1 MLKTQ
6 NLTFFYPKENTPAL
20 AGVDISLPAGGFIT
34 LCGVSGCGKST
45 LLKTLKP
52 CITPH
57 GRLSGEIFFEGEPL
71 SVLSPRKAAEY
82 IGYVSQNPE
91 AQTVTDKVWHEA
103 AFGLESIGLK
113 GGEIRR
119 RVAECA
125 EYFGISAIF
134 ERDTATLS
142 GGEKQL
148 LALASAA
155 ALHPKLLLLD
165 EPTSQ
170 LDPIAARSFIDAV
183 RRLNRDFGIAVL
195 AAEHR
200 LEELL
205 PISDSV
211 IVMDKGKI
219 TAACKPRELAERLP
233 AEHPIQRALP
243 VSARIYSLSGISEKI
258 PPLTVRE
265 GRSSPAVR
273 RWLSENPPEK
283 EKRTVAVRKPVLTIK
298 ELWVSYGRG
307 LPDALKAASLTLCE
321 GEIYALL
328 GGNGSG
334 KTTLLKAVM
343 GMAKPLGGKI
353 RLYAKN
359 PAYLPQNPCA
369 ILGKDSALDELT
381 SRNISETAAVEIL
394 SRFGI
399 SGELLPRNPLDLSG
413 GERQRLALAVLMSG
427 KPDLL
432 LLDEPTKGMDAA
444 AKRDFSEMLKSV
456 GESTAVLLVTHDT
469 EFAGL
474 CADKCGLLFNGE
486 ISGEGAPEDFFGENF
501 FYTTPLR
508 RLAKGIWE
516 EK

>member
-1 MLKTQ
+1 MLKTEK
-6 NLTFFYPKENTPAL
+6 LTFYYPKENTPAL
-20 AGVDISLPAGGFIT
+20 AGADLFLPEGGFTT

-45 LLKTLKP
+45 LLRMLKP
-52 CITPH
+52 CLRPH
-57 GRLSGEIFFEGEPL
+57 GNMSGNIFFDGEPL
-71 SVLSPRKAAEY
+71 DALPPRRAAEY

-103 AFGLESIGLK
+103 AFGLESIGLE

-125 EYFGISAIF
+125 EYFGLSGIF

-148 LALASAA
+148 LALTAAA
-155 ALHPKLLLLD
+155 ALHPRLLLLD
-165 EPTSQ
+165 EPTAQ
-170 LDPIAARSFIDAV
+170 LDPIAAQGFIDAI

-195 AAEHR
+195 IAEHR

-205 PISDSV
+205 PISDRV
-211 IVMDKGKI
+211 IVMDKGSI
-219 TAACKPRELAERLP
+219 TADCEPRALAELLP
-233 AEHPIQRALP
+233 AGHPMRGALP
-243 VSARIYSLSGISEKI
+243 AAARIYALSGVRENT

-265 GRSSPAVR
+265 GRNSPAVR
-273 RWLSENPPEK
+273 RYLKENPLPKKSAKASGE
-283 EKRTVAVRKPVLTIK
+283 PILTIK

-307 LPDALKAASLTLCE
+307 LPDALKCASLTLCG

-334 KTTLLKAVM
+334 KTTLLKAAA
-343 GMAKPLGGKI
+343 GMIKPLGGKI
-353 RLYAKN
+353 RLNAKN

-369 ILGKDSALDELT
+369 ILGKDSALGELT
-381 SRNISETAAVEIL
+381 ARKIPEAEATELL

-399 SGELLPRNPLDLSG
+399 SGELLFRDPLDLSG
-413 GERQRLALAVLMSG
+413 GERQRLALAALMAG

-444 AKRDFSEMLKSV
+444 AKRDFAELLTSLK
-456 GESTAVLLVTHDT
+456 ESAAVLLVTHDT
-469 EFAGL
+469 EFAEL
-474 CADKCGLLFNGE
+474 CADRCSLLFNGE
-486 ISGEGAPEDFFGENF
+486 ILGEGTPDEFFGGNY

-508 RLAKGIWE
+508 RLL
-516 EK
+516 

>member
-1 MLKTQ
+1 MLKTEK
-6 NLTFFYPKENTPAL
+6 LTFYYPKENTPAL
-20 AGVDISLPAGGFIT
+20 AGADLFLPEGGFTT

-45 LLKTLKP
+45 LLRMLKP
-52 CITPH
+52 CLRPH
-57 GRLSGEIFFEGEPL
+57 GNMSGNIFFDGEPL
-71 SVLSPRKAAEY
+71 DALPPRRAAEY

-103 AFGLESIGLK
+103 AFGLESIGLE

-125 EYFGISAIF
+125 EYFGLSGIF

-148 LALASAA
+148 LALTAAA
-155 ALHPKLLLLD
+155 ALHPRLLLLD
-165 EPTSQ
+165 EPTAQ
-170 LDPIAARSFIDAV
+170 LDPIAAQSFIDAI

-195 AAEHR
+195 IAEHR

-211 IVMDKGKI
+211 IVMDKGSI
-219 TAACKPRELAERLP
+219 TADCEPRALAELLP
-233 AEHPIQRALP
+233 AGHPMRGALP
-243 VSARIYSLSGISEKI
+243 AAARIYALSGVRENT

-265 GRSSPAVR
+265 GRNSPAVR
-273 RWLSENPPEK
+273 RYLKENLHPKKPAK
-283 EKRTVAVRKPVLTIK
+283 ADGKPVLTIK

-307 LPDALKAASLTLCE
+307 LPDALKCASLTLCG

-334 KTTLLKAVM
+334 KTTLLKAAA
-343 GMAKPLGGKI
+343 GMIKPLGGKI
-353 RLYAKN
+353 RLNAKN

-369 ILGKDSALDELT
+369 ILGKDSALGELT
-381 SRNISETAAVEIL
+381 ARKIPEAEATELL

-399 SGELLPRNPLDLSG
+399 SGELLFRDPLDLSG
-413 GERQRLALAVLMSG
+413 GERQRLALAALMAG

-444 AKRDFSEMLKSV
+444 AKRDFAELLTSLKGSA
-456 GESTAVLLVTHDT
+456 AVLLVTHDT
-469 EFAGL
+469 EFAEL
-474 CADKCGLLFNGE
+474 CADRCGLLFNGE
-486 ISGEGAPEDFFGENF
+486 ILGEGTPDEFFGGNY

-508 RLAKGIWE
+508 RLL
-516 EK
+516 

>member
-1 MLKTQ
+1 MLKTEK
-6 NLTFFYPKENTPAL
+6 LTFYYPKENTPAL
-20 AGVDISLPAGGFIT
+20 AGADLFLSEGGFTT

-45 LLKTLKP
+45 LLRMLKP
-52 CITPH
+52 CLRPH
-57 GRLSGEIFFEGEPL
+57 GNMSGNIFFDGEPL
-71 SVLSPRKAAEY
+71 DALPPRRAAEY

-103 AFGLESIGLK
+103 AFGLESIGLE

-125 EYFGISAIF
+125 EYFGLSGIF

-148 LALASAA
+148 LALTAAA
-155 ALHPKLLLLD
+155 ALHPRLLLLD
-165 EPTSQ
+165 EPTAQ
-170 LDPIAARSFIDAV
+170 LDPIAAQSFIDAI

-195 AAEHR
+195 IAEHR

-211 IVMDKGKI
+211 IVMDKGSI
-219 TAACKPRELAERLP
+219 TADCEPRALAELLP
-233 AEHPIQRALP
+233 AGHPMRGALP
-243 VSARIYSLSGISEKI
+243 AAARIYALSGVRENT

-265 GRSSPAVR
+265 GRNSPAVR
-273 RWLSENPPEK
+273 RYLKENPPP
-283 EKRTVAVRKPVLTIK
+283 RKSAKADGKPILTIK

-307 LPDALKAASLTLCE
+307 LPDALKCASLTLCG

-334 KTTLLKAVM
+334 KTTLLKAAA
-343 GMAKPLGGKI
+343 GMIKPLGGKI
-353 RLYAKN
+353 RLNAKN

-369 ILGKDSALDELT
+369 ILGRDSALGELT
-381 SRNISETAAVEIL
+381 ARKIPEAEATELL

-399 SGELLPRNPLDLSG
+399 SGELLARDPLDLSG
-413 GERQRLALAVLMSG
+413 GERQRLALAALMTG

-444 AKRDFSEMLKSV
+444 AKRDFAELLTSLKGSA
-456 GESTAVLLVTHDT
+456 AVLLVTHDT
-469 EFAGL
+469 EFAEL
-474 CADKCGLLFNGE
+474 CADRCGLLFNGE
-486 ISGEGAPEDFFGENF
+486 ILGEGTPDEFFGGNY

-508 RLAKGIWE
+508 RLL
-516 EK
+516 

>member
-1 MLKTQ
+1 MLKTEK
-6 NLTFFYPKENTPAL
+6 LTFYYPKENTPAL
-20 AGVDISLPAGGFIT
+20 AGADLFLSEGGFTT

-45 LLKTLKP
+45 LLRMLKP
-52 CITPH
+52 CLRPH
-57 GRLSGEIFFEGEPL
+57 GNMSGNIFFDGEPL
-71 SVLSPRKAAEY
+71 DALPPRRAAEY

-103 AFGLESIGLK
+103 AFGLESIGLE

-125 EYFGISAIF
+125 EYFGLSGIF

-148 LALASAA
+148 LALTAA
-155 ALHPKLLLLD
+155 TALHPRLLLLD
-165 EPTSQ
+165 EPTAQ
-170 LDPIAARSFIDAV
+170 LDPIAAQSFIDAI

-195 AAEHR
+195 IAEHR

-211 IVMDKGKI
+211 IVMDKGSI
-219 TAACKPRELAERLP
+219 TADCEPRALAE
-233 AEHPIQRALP
+233 ALP
-243 VSARIYSLSGISEKI
+243 VDHPMRGALPAAARIYALSGVRENT

-265 GRSSPAVR
+265 GRNSPAVR
-273 RWLSENPPEK
+273 RYLKENLHPKKPAK
-283 EKRTVAVRKPVLTIK
+283 ADGKPVLTIK

-307 LPDALKAASLTLCE
+307 LPDALKCASLTLCG

-334 KTTLLKAVM
+334 KTTLLKAAA
-343 GMAKPLGGKI
+343 GMIKPLGGKI
-353 RLYAKN
+353 RLNAKN

-369 ILGKDSALDELT
+369 ILGKDSALGELT
-381 SRNISETAAVEIL
+381 ARKIPEAEAAELL

-399 SGELLPRNPLDLSG
+399 SGELLSRDPLDLSG
-413 GERQRLALAVLMSG
+413 GERQRLALAALMAG

-444 AKRDFSEMLKSV
+444 AKRDFAELLTSLKGSA
-456 GESTAVLLVTHDT
+456 AVLLVTHDT
-469 EFAGL
+469 EFAEL
-474 CADKCGLLFNGE
+474 CADRCGLLFNGE
-486 ISGEGAPEDFFGENF
+486 ILGEGTPDEFFGGNY

-508 RLAKGIWE
+508 RLL
-516 EK
+516 

>member
-1 MLKTQ
+1 MLKTE
-6 NLTFFYPKENTPAL
+6 NLTFYYPKEDTPAL
-20 AGVDISLPAGGFIT
+20 AGVNFSLPAGGFVT
-34 LCGVSGCGKST
+34 LCGASGCGKST

-57 GRLSGEIFFEGEPL
+57 GRLSGNILFGGEPL
-71 SVLSPRKAAEY
+71 GALSPRKTVEL
-82 IGYVSQNPE
+82 IGYVAQNPE
-91 AQTVTDKVWHEA
+91 AQTVTDRVWHEA
-103 AFGLESIGLK
+103 AFGLESIGLS

-119 RVAECA
+119 RAAECA

-134 ERDTATLS
+134 ERDTASLS

-155 ALHPKLLLLD
+155 ALHPRLLLLD

-170 LDPIAARSFIDAV
+170 LDPISAQGFIDAV

-205 PISDSV
+205 PISDRV
-211 IVMDKGKI
+211 IVMDNGKI
-219 TAACKPRELAERLP
+219 TADCEPRALAELLP
-233 AEHPIQRALP
+233 AGHPMRCALP
-243 VSARIYSLSGISEKI
+243 VSARIYALSGVSGEL

-265 GRSSPAVR
+265 GRSSPAVCR
-273 RWLSENPPEK
+273 YLKENPVDKTERSPADGK
-283 EKRTVAVRKPVLTIK
+283 LVLTIR
-298 ELWVSYGRG
+298 ELWVSYGRDI
-307 LPDALKAASLTLCE
+307 PDALKSASLTLRE

-343 GMAKPLGGKI
+343 GMIKPLGGKI
-353 RLYAKN
+353 RLYARK

-369 ILGKDSALDELT
+369 ILGKDSALEELT
-381 SRNISETAAVEIL
+381 SRDIPEKEAKEIL
-394 SRFGI
+394 ARFGI
-399 SGELLPRNPLDLSG
+399 SGGLLDRDPLDLSG
-413 GERQRLALAVLMSG
+413 GEQQRLALAALMSG

-444 AKRDFSEMLKSV
+444 AKRDFAELLISV
-456 GESTAVLLVTHDT
+456 KEEAAVLLVTHDT
-469 EFAGL
+469 EFAEI
-474 CADKCGLLFNGE
+474 CADRCGLLFNGE
-486 ISGEGAPEDFFGENF
+486 ISGEGATEVFFGDNF

-508 RLAKGIWE
+508 RLTRSIE
-516 EK
+516 

>member
-1 MLKTQ
+1 MLKTEK
-6 NLTFFYPKENTPAL
+6 LTFYYPKENTPAL
-20 AGVDISLPAGGFIT
+20 AGADLFLSEGGFTT

-45 LLKTLKP
+45 LLRMLKP
-52 CITPH
+52 CLRPH
-57 GRLSGEIFFEGEPL
+57 GNMSGNIFFDGEPL
-71 SVLSPRKAAEY
+71 DALPPRRAAEY

-103 AFGLESIGLK
+103 AFGLESIGLE

-125 EYFGISAIF
+125 EYFGLSGIF

-148 LALASAA
+148 LALTAAA
-155 ALHPKLLLLD
+155 ALHPRLLLLD
-165 EPTSQ
+165 EPTAQ
-170 LDPIAARSFIDAV
+170 LDPIAAQGFIDAI
-183 RRLNRDFGIAVL
+183 RRLNRDFGIAVMI
-195 AAEHR
+195 AEHR

-211 IVMDKGKI
+211 IVMDKGSI
-219 TAACKPRELAERLP
+219 TADCEPRALAELLP
-233 AEHPIQRALP
+233 AGHPMHGALP
-243 VSARIYSLSGISEKI
+243 AAARIYALSGVRENTS
-258 PPLTVRE
+258 PLTVRE
-265 GRSSPAVR
+265 GRNSPAVR
-273 RWLSENPPEK
+273 RYLKENLPPK
-283 EKRTVAVRKPVLTIK
+283 KPAKAGGKPVLTIK

-307 LPDALKAASLTLCE
+307 LPDALKCASLTLCG

-334 KTTLLKAVM
+334 KTTLLKAAA
-343 GMAKPLGGKI
+343 GMIKPLGGKI
-353 RLYAKN
+353 RLNAKN

-369 ILGKDSALDELT
+369 ILGKDSALGELT
-381 SRNISETAAVEIL
+381 VRKIPEAEATELL

-399 SGELLPRNPLDLSG
+399 SGELLSRDPLDLSG
-413 GERQRLALAVLMSG
+413 GERQRLALAALMAG

-444 AKRDFSEMLKSV
+444 AKRDFAELLTSLKGSA
-456 GESTAVLLVTHDT
+456 AVLLVTHDT
-469 EFAGL
+469 EFAEL
-474 CADKCGLLFNGE
+474 CADRCGLLFNGE
-486 ISGEGAPEDFFGENF
+486 ILGEGTPDEFFGGNY

-508 RLAKGIWE
+508 RLL
-516 EK
+516 

>member
-1 MLKTQ
+1 MLKTEK
-6 NLTFFYPKENTPAL
+6 LTFYYPKENTPAL
-20 AGVDISLPAGGFIT
+20 AGADLFLPEGGFTT

-45 LLKTLKP
+45 LLRMLKP
-52 CITPH
+52 CLRPH
-57 GRLSGEIFFEGEPL
+57 GNMSGNIFFDGEPL
-71 SVLSPRKAAEY
+71 DALPPRRAAEY

-103 AFGLESIGLK
+103 AFGLESIGLE

-125 EYFGISAIF
+125 EYFGLSGIF

-148 LALASAA
+148 LALTAAA
-155 ALHPKLLLLD
+155 ALHPRLLLLD
-165 EPTSQ
+165 EPTAQ
-170 LDPIAARSFIDAV
+170 LDPIAAQGFIDAI
-183 RRLNRDFGIAVL
+183 RRLNHDFGIAVL
-195 AAEHR
+195 IAEHR

-205 PISDSV
+205 PISDRV
-211 IVMDKGKI
+211 IVMDKGSI
-219 TAACKPRELAERLP
+219 TADCEPRALAELLP
-233 AEHPIQRALP
+233 AGHPMRGALP
-243 VSARIYSLSGISEKI
+243 AAARIYALSGVREDT

-265 GRSSPAVR
+265 GRNSPAVCR
-273 RWLSENPPEK
+273 YLKENPPPK
-283 EKRTVAVRKPVLTIK
+283 KPVKAGGKPVLTIK

-307 LPDALKAASLTLCE
+307 LPDALKCASLTLCG

-334 KTTLLKAVM
+334 KTTLLKAAA
-343 GMAKPLGGKI
+343 GMIKPLGGKI
-353 RLYAKN
+353 RLNAKN

-369 ILGKDSALDELT
+369 ILGKDSALGELT
-381 SRNISETAAVEIL
+381 ARKIPEAEATELL

-399 SGELLPRNPLDLSG
+399 SGELLSRDPLDLSG
-413 GERQRLALAVLMSG
+413 GERQRLALAALMAG

-444 AKRDFSEMLKSV
+444 AKRDFAELLTSLKGSA
-456 GESTAVLLVTHDT
+456 AVLLVTHDT
-469 EFAGL
+469 EFAEL
-474 CADKCGLLFNGE
+474 CADRCGLLFNGE
-486 ISGEGAPEDFFGENF
+486 ILGEGTPDEFFGENY

-508 RLAKGIWE
+508 RLL
-516 EK
+516 